1 LTLLAQFRI
10 RLLVVILLSL
20 IPLHAD
26 ETKDLQK
33 HLQERFLKKVLV
45 IRNFYGGDH
54 LVFDAQGKLVQGAEE
69 DCWCAAQIQVK
80 KLELKNGTL
89 ILRGPRVVGSY
100 DPKEKKF
107 TDLLRQ
113 SSDIEIE
120 IATDPS
126 RIDQEAILNV
136 LGKVFLTT
144 RDDLASLVPES
155 KQNRPKDPSA
165 GAVNTSGD
173 PSPTTTPT
181 TTLIKQGVSPP
192 RATYSPDP
200 DYTKKARA
208 QKRQGNVLLWTV
220 IDDKGIP
227 RSITVVHC
235 LGAGLDE
242 AAVDAVSRWK
252 FAPATKDGRPV
263 AVQLNIEVTFHLY

>member
-1 LTLLAQFRI
+1 MQSRIPVLAV
-10 RLLVVILLSL
+10 LVLAF
-20 IPLHAD
+20 IPLRAD
-26 ETKDLQK
+26 EAKDLRK
-33 HLQERFLKKVLV
+33 DLQERFLKKILV

-54 LVFDAQGKLVQGAEE
+54 LVFDVQGKLVRGAEE

-89 ILRGPRVVGSY
+89 ILRGPRVVGFY

-120 IATDPS
+120 IAMDPG

-144 RDDLASLVPES
+144 KDDLASLVPES
-155 KQNRPKDPSA
+155 KQTRPKDPSA
-165 GAVNTSGD
+165 EAVNTSGD
-173 PSPTTTPT
+173 PSPA

-227 RSITVVHC
+227 RSITVVQC

-242 AAVDAVSRWK
+242 AAVDAVSHWK

-263 AVQLNIEVTFHLY
+263 AVSLNIEVTFHLY